1 MQGSSLQGYIIMNN
15 LHRILQPCSNF
26 VTTAQDC
33 GNLLQ
38 TRNTFTSGKINDQ
51 ANVTCNMTN
60 HSEVETQV
68 PIVPLYSTDH

>member
-1 MQGSSLQGYIIMNN
+1 MNN
-15 LHRILQPCSNF
+15 LHRILQPCSNL

-60 HSEVETQV
+60 HSEVETQA
-68 PIVPLYSTDH
+68 PLHSTDH